1 MKCLAHRPSRPG
13 AFVNVFRGNAWCYQE
28 KPAVGELGTG
38 LATSFILFEDLL
50 QFLHVILQICRQ
62 LEQCIGVRGEWFRLH
77 SHRYWQAC
85 GEWSRPAGDVSLA
98 PTLFIHS

>member
-38 LATSFILFEDLL
+38 LATCVILLVFLA
-50 QFLHVILQICRQ
+50 FLHALV
-62 LEQCIGVRGEWFRLH
+62 
-77 SHRYWQAC
+77 ADM
-85 GEWSRPAGDVSLA
+85 PAVGAVC
-98 PTLFIHS
+98 